1 MLTLRKANN
10 LGDAEILAEHNCA
23 MAMETESKALNFDV
37 VKSGVL
43 GLLERPEYGFYLVA
57 EMEIGE
63 GRDVAATLM
72 VTYEWSDWRNG
83 LFWWVQSVYV
93 RSHYRRQG
101 VYRAMYEYLQAE
113 SKQSEIPV
121 CGLRL
126 YVETQ
131 NFAAQKTYADC
142 GMGECDYL
150 MFEQLFGH
158 TG

>member
-1 MLTLRKANN
+1 MLILRKASNP
-10 LGDAEILAEHNCA
+10 GDAEILAEHNCA
-23 MAMETESKALNFDV
+23 MAMETESKALNFGV
-37 VKSGVL
+37 VKRGVL
-43 GLLERPEYGFYLVA
+43 GLLQRPEYGFYLVA
-57 EMEIGE
+57 EMETSE

-83 LFWWVQSVYV
+83 LFWWIQSVYV
-93 RSHYRRQG
+93 KSDYRRQG
-101 VYRAMYEYLQAE
+101 VYRAMYEYLQTE

-121 CGLRL
+121 CGFRL

-150 MFEQLFGH
+150 MFEQLFSY